1 MSAKASSKVNF
12 SKSYNDLQKIVEW
25 FEKGDVDLE
34 EGVQKFEEG
43 IALVQDLK
51 KYLGNVENKV
61 KQLKIKFE
69 KGETVEKGEG
79 EEEDEKDADT
89 LF

>member
-1 MSAKASSKVNF
+1 MAAKSSNKVSF
-12 SKSYNDLQKIVEW
+12 SKSYSELQKIVEW

-34 EGVQKFEEG
+34 EGVKKFEEG

-51 KYLGNVENKV
+51 KYLNNVENKV
-61 KQLKIKFE
+61 KQIKIKFE
-69 KGETVEKGEG
+69 KGETTEND
-79 EEEDEKDADT
+79 EDEDEESAT